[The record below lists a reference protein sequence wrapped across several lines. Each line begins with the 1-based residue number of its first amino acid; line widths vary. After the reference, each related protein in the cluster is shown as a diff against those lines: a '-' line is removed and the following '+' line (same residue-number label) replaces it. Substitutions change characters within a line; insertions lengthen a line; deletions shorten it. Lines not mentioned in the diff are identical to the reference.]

1 MTTKKNNLSIIIP
14 VFNEA
19 NAIAKTLDELI
30 PFSRTQGATII
41 VVNDGSTDGTSEI
54 LEPYKEQVQ
63 IITHPYNCG
72 YGAALKTGIRASDSN
87 YIALFDSDGQH
98 RIEDLEMLWTQA
110 CNYDMVVGARDAKSN
125 VDILRIPGKWILNAV
140 ANLLA
145 GRKIPDLNSGLR
157 IYRRSFI
164 TKVLHL
170 MPEGFSFTSTSTI
183 AAFNMGFTVGYFP
196 IQVKKRIGTSS
207 VRQIRDGSLVLML
220 ILRLII
226 LFSPM
231 RIFFPVSA
239 FLAVV
244 GMTYEIYIIITERL
258 KVVNG
263 ALLLLLTAL
272 IIFFFGLLVD
282 QVSAMRR
289 ERFMYDE

>member
-1 MTTKKNNLSIIIP
+1 MNTMESMLTIIIP
-14 VFNEA
+14 VFNEED
-19 NAIAKTLDELI
+19 AIAETLDELI
-30 PFSRTQGATII
+30 PFSEKHSGKII
-41 VVNDGSTDGTSEI
+41 VINDGSTDNTAKV
-54 LEPYKEQVQ
+54 LEYYKEKLK

-72 YGAALKTGIRASDSN
+72 YGASLKTGIRASQTD
-87 YIALFDSDGQH
+87 YIAIFDSDGQH
-98 RIEDLEMLWTQA
+98 RIEDLEMLWKEA
-110 CNYDMVVGARDAKSN
+110 FNYDMVVGARDAKSS
-125 VDILRIPGKWILNAV
+125 VDILRIPGKWILSKF
-140 ANLLA
+140 ANILT
-145 GRKIPDLNSGLR
+145 GKKIPDLNSGLR

-196 IQVKKRIGTSS
+196 ISVKKRIGSSS
-207 VRQIRDGSLVLML
+207 VKQIRDGSLIIML

-239 FLAVV
+239 FLAFV
-244 GMTYEIYIIITERL
+244 GITYEIYIIITERL
-258 KVVNG
+258 KIVNG